1 MKYYTTTGDRFTLS
15 VWLRKNIQRQRV
27 FTVEVANLAFV
38 IKVFVLAVVQGIG
51 EFLPISSSGH
61 LLVLSRFFELPEAFT
76 LSILLHAGTLASVVC
91 FFSAKIMEVFRFR
104 RRAILLVCV
113 GSIPTVIIAAI
124 ILKFFGFLE
133 ESMTTTG
140 VGFLLTA
147 CLLLF
152 VLRSRC
158 LSDYE
163 EYYVKYASDENDA
176 PHIEAKTIE
185 TTSIKDAIIIG
196 IAQGI
201 AALPGLSRSGST
213 ISAAVARNLSREWAA
228 EFSFLLSIP
237 VIAGAVLLELLKV
250 VKEAGETSLT
260 DVFFSDPTMLVYL
273 GGAVVSFIVGW
284 ISLKVLMSMLK
295 DGKLHYFA
303 YWLILAGVGTLAWS
317 ATIHWSE
324 IASIFSQN

>member
-1 MKYYTTTGDRFTLS
+1 M
-15 VWLRKNIQRQRV
+15 
-27 FTVEVANLAFV
+27 EVANLAFV
-38 IKVFVLAVVQGIG
+38 IKVFVLAVVQGVG

-76 LSILLHAGTLASVVC
+76 LSILLHAGTLASIVC
-91 FFSAKIMEVFRFR
+91 FFFSKIVEVFRFR

-113 GSIPTVIIAAI
+113 GSIPTVIIAAV
-124 ILKFFGFLE
+124 ILKCFGFLE
-133 ESMTTTG
+133 ESMTATG

-152 VLRSRC
+152 ILRNRC
-158 LSDYE
+158 LTDYE
-163 EYYVKYASDENDA
+163 EYYVKYAIAEDDA
-176 PHIEAKTIE
+176 PRLEAKTIE
-185 TTSIKDAIIIG
+185 TTSFKDAIIIG

-201 AALPGLSRSGST
+201 AAIPGLSRSGTT
-213 ISAAVARNLSREWAA
+213 ISAAVARNFSREWAA

-250 VKEAGETSLT
+250 VEEAGETSLT
-260 DVFFSDPTMLVYL
+260 DVFLSDPTMLAYL

-284 ISLKVLMSMLK
+284 ISLRILMSMLK

-303 YWLILAGVGTLAWS
+303 YWLIIVGFGTLAWS
-317 ATIHWSE
+317 ASIHWGE
-324 IASIFSQN
+324 ITSFFSPK